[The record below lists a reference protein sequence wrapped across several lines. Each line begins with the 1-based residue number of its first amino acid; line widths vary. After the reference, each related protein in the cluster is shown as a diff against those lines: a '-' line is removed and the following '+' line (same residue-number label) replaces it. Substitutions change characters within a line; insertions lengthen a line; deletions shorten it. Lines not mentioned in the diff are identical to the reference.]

1 MLSLESLGRS
11 LIFFGVVLI
20 VLGSM
25 FLIFGKIPW
34 FGRLPGD
41 VIMRREGFTF
51 YFPVV
56 TMILVSII
64 LTIIFTSIIL
74 LIVASG
80 IPEPTTLIIS
90 WFAFTT
96 VEVAVL
102 AGIRKA
108 EINMNPFNPYSPQ
121 NPHIYYGDKEPK

>member
-1 MLSLESLGRS
+1 MMEKVIPIEEEQEFQPKQTKFS
-11 LIFFGVVLI
+11 
-20 VLGSM
+20 
-25 FLIFGKIPW
+25 KIIIA
-34 FGRLPGD
+34 G
-41 VIMRREGFTF
+41 I
-51 YFPVV
+51 
-56 TMILVSII
+56 II
-64 LTIIFTSIIL
+64 LNIIFTSIIL